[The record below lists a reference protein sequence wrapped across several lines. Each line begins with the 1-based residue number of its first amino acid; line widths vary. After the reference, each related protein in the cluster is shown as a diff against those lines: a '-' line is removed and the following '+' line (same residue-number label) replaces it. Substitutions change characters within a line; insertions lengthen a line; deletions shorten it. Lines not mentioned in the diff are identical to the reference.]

1 MRLHSAM
8 SSFRVDESLCC
19 LATCNLNQ
27 WALDFDGNLERIIQS
42 IREAKEKGAKFRL
55 GPELELS
62 GYSCEDH
69 FLEMDTYIHC
79 DQSLACILDSGVTC
93 GILCDIGMPILHNNV
108 RYNCRV
114 FCLDNKILLIRPKV
128 FMADD
133 GNYRERRF
141 FTSWKDTGVLEN
153 HTLSDVLKNANCG
166 LHAGSVRETCV
177 PFGVA
182 TIATMETVIA
192 SEICEELW
200 TANSPHIA
208 LTLAGVEIICNG
220 SGSHHELRKLNSRL
234 SLIKSATSKCGGAYL
249 YSNHRG
255 CDGNRMYFDG
265 CSLVCVNGELVAQ
278 ASQFSLKDVEVVAVT
293 VDLNEIRSYRSGS
306 SSFQEQS
313 STAKNIPQIDLRGFS
328 LRVDVGHRNLS
339 YHPNT
344 PIPARIHIPEEECAL
359 GPACW
364 MWDYLRRS
372 GASGFLLPL
381 SGGADSSSGMTPL
394 YAIYCHLPNLMAR
407 AGTPYYFLSMHSLI

>member
-1 MRLHSAM
+1 M
-8 SSFRVDESLCC
+8 SCFDIQESLCS

-27 WALDFDGNLERIIQS
+27 WALDFDGNLERIIRS
-42 IREAKEKGAKFRL
+42 IREAKERGAKFRL
-55 GPELELS
+55 GPELEIS

-69 FLEMDTYIHC
+69 FLEMDTYMHC
-79 DQSLACILDSGVTC
+79 DQSLAAILESGVTC
-93 GILCDIGMPILHNNV
+93 GILCDIGMPVLHNNV

-141 FTSWKDTGVLEN
+141 FTSWKDNGALEN
-153 HTLSDVLKNANCG
+153 HTLSDALRKANSRSDDKEQQ
-166 LHAGSVRETCV
+166 AYV

-200 TANSPHIA
+200 TADSPHIA
-208 LTLAGVEIICNG
+208 LALAGVEIICNG

-265 CSLVCVNGELVAQ
+265 CSLVCVNGEVIAQ
-278 ASQFSLKDVEVVAVT
+278 ASQFSLQDVEVVVAT
-293 VDLNEIRSYRSGS
+293 IDLNEIRTFRSGS
-306 SSFQEQS
+306 SSFQEQCS
-313 STAKNIPQIDLRGFS
+313 LGKKIPQIDLRNFS
-328 LRVDVGHRNLS
+328 LRAEIGSQNLS
-339 YHPNT
+339 LSPDL
-344 PIPARIHIPEEECAL
+344 PISVRIHTPEEECAM

-381 SGGADSSSGMTPL
+381 SGGADSSSGE
-394 YAIYCHLPNLMAR
+394 
-407 AGTPYYFLSMHSLI
+407 

>member
-1 MRLHSAM
+1 M
-8 SSFRVDESLCC
+8 SFFDINESLCS

-27 WALDFDGNLERIIQS
+27 WALDFDGNLERIIKS
-42 IREAKEKGAKFRL
+42 IEVAKEKGAKFRL
-55 GPELELS
+55 GPELEIS

-69 FLEMDTYIHC
+69 FLEMDTYMHC
-79 DQSLACILDSGVTC
+79 DQSLAAILDSGVTC
-93 GILCDIGMPILHNNV
+93 GILCDIGMPVLHNNV

-114 FCLDNKILLIRPKV
+114 FCLDNRILLIRPKI

-141 FTSWKDTGVLEN
+141 FTSWKDTGVLEDHN
-153 HTLSDVLKNANCG
+153 LSDVLRKAHFRPDNGA
-166 LHAGSVRETCV
+166 VQQTCV
-177 PFGVA
+177 PFGIA

-200 TANSPHIA
+200 TADSPHIA
-208 LTLAGVEIICNG
+208 LALAGVEIICNG

-265 CSLVCVNGELVAQ
+265 CSLVCVNGEVVVQ
-278 ASQFSLKDVEVVAVT
+278 ASQFSLKDVEVALAI

-313 STAKNIPQIDLRGFS
+313 SSAKKIPQIDLRTFS
-328 LRVDVGHRNLS
+328 LRAHTGHQNLLLS
-339 YHPNT
+339 PSA
-344 PIPARIHIPEEECAL
+344 PVSVRIHSPEEECAL

-381 SGGADSSSGMTPL
+381 SGGADSSSGV
-394 YAIYCHLPNLMAR
+394 YYCLH
-407 AGTPYYFLSMHSLI
+407 YYIRSLIIDVDIDN